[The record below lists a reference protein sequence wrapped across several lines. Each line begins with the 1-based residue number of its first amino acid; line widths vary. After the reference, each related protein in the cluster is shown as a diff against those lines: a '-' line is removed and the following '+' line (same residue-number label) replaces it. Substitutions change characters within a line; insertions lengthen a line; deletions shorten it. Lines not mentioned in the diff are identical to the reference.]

1 MRFLAALACAAIITL
16 LGLVPGFAE
25 TRVAL
30 VIGNSAYVRVPALPN
45 PASDARAVADLF
57 TKAGFDLVEMKTDL
71 DGASMRRAL
80 RDFST
85 AVRDADVAVVYYAGH
100 GMEVGGTNY
109 LVPVDAVLEKDIDVE
124 DETVSLDRVSQLI
137 EPAKRLRLIIMDACR
152 DNPFASGMK
161 RSVASRSIGRGLAKV
176 DVTTADTLVAF
187 AARAGSTA
195 ADGDTGHSP
204 YTAALLSNIA
214 TPGLDVRLALGRVRD
229 QVLASTGGEQEPF
242 VYGSLGGAEIPLV
255 PSTKPAD
262 VASTASVP
270 TGDSAA
276 QAWADTKDT
285 KDSALLREFIKR
297 FGDSFYASLARA
309 RLQEL
314 KQGAAPAPA
323 PAPST
328 TATASL
334 SAKSPD
340 VAITRSTPSPAPSPS
355 AEAILRF
362 NEPVTTGPMPVN
374 GHSLAQLITGVPLF
388 PPIDGLEESVWKKH
402 CDSCHRW
409 DQTSLCEQGKTYLKN
424 PKAALRVS
432 HPYGGPEKVA
442 MMQWAK
448 TGCQ

>member
-1 MRFLAALACAAIITL
+1 MRILAALACATIIML
-16 LGLVPGFAE
+16 LSLVPGFAE

-30 VIGNSAYVRVPALPN
+30 VIGNSAYARVPVLPN

-109 LVPVDAVLEKDIDVE
+109 LVPTDAVLEKDIDVE

-229 QVLASTGGEQEPF
+229 QVLASTAGRQEPF

-255 PSTKPAD
+255 ASTKPAD

-270 TGDSAA
+270 AGDSAA

-323 PAPST
+323 PSPST

-340 VAITRSTPSPAPSPS
+340 VAITRSTPSSPSPS

-362 NEPVTTGPMPVN
+362 NAPVTTGPMPVN
-374 GHSLAQLITGVPLF
+374 GHSLAELITGVPLF
-388 PPIDGLEESVWKKH
+388 PPIDGLEETVWKKH

-409 DQTSLCEQGKTYLKN
+409 DQTSLCEQGRTYLKN

>member
-1 MRFLAALACAAIITL
+1 MRILAALACATIIIL

-30 VIGNSAYVRVPALPN
+30 VIGNSAYARVPALPN

-109 LVPVDAVLEKDIDVE
+109 LVPTDAVLEKDIDVE

-229 QVLASTGGEQEPF
+229 QVLASTAGQQEPF

-255 PSTKPAD
+255 ASAKPAD

-270 TGDSAA
+270 AGDSAA
-276 QAWADTKDT
+276 QAWADTKET

-323 PAPST
+323 VPPST
-328 TATASL
+328 GATASL

-340 VAITRSTPSPAPSPS
+340 VAITRSTPSSPSPS

-362 NEPVTTGPMPVN
+362 NAPVTTGPMPVN
-374 GHSLAQLITGVPLF
+374 GHSLAELVTGVPLF
-388 PPIDGLEESVWKKH
+388 PPIDGLEETVWKKH